1 MTKVKNTEEKNI
13 KTFKLLS
20 RKIFPHPRE
29 RNIYTYFSISRS
41 SHSVF
46 SGASPGKPTDP
57 SKTMDYHNVNHPL
70 FILQCP
76 SRQEIEIV
84 ACFPTRMFRNCGHRV
99 SSYKLTT
106 CFPSFCCQKNPY
118 AFSFLNPSAS
128 VSSSSA
134 DDLRPCGHT
143 IEQIKNKEKVKTQQ
157 TRSECCGSWRQAL
170 DPNRRRGSGP
180 VFHTV
185 GKREGGKVAADF

>member
-1 MTKVKNTEEKNI
+1 M
-13 KTFKLLS
+13 
-20 RKIFPHPRE
+20 
-29 RNIYTYFSISRS
+29 
-41 SHSVF
+41 F

-57 SKTMDYHNVNHPL
+57 SKTMDL
-70 FILQCP
+70 SECQS
-76 SRQEIEIV
+76 SRV
-84 ACFPTRMFRNCGHRV
+84 HFAMSVSTRKRNCRV
-99 SSYKLTT
+99 LPHAYVSELWTSSVIFKLTT
-106 CFPSFCCQKNPY
+106 CFPSFCCQKTLMP
-118 AFSFLNPSAS
+118 FFLNPSAS

-170 DPNRRRGSGP
+170 DPNWRRGSGP